1 MSNSQT
7 GRPLTVA
14 VTSGKGGVGK
24 SQLIAS
30 LAVALK
36 QEGHR
41 TLLVD
46 ADIGCGNLDVL
57 FNFRPERDL
66 RAVLS
71 GECSARDVLCTVP
84 VGDVELDV
92 LPAPAANRHGSEL
105 APAELIT
112 MVDAVREVG
121 RDYAVILVDTGAGVS
136 RNPMMFG
143 AAADRIMVVANPEP
157 TSLRDA
163 YTAVK
168 VLHDA
173 HGINRFELVVN
184 MSQNP
189 KDGKRVYRQL
199 VSVVEQFLPV
209 EVGLLGVLPA
219 DDRVMRAVRAR
230 QPTTVA
236 YPQSAYSHSVRVL
249 MRRLLEHN
257 ADSQA
262 SGQVR
267 YFEPGAHAA
276 GTGAP

>member
-1 MSNSQT
+1 
-7 GRPLTVA
+7 
-14 VTSGKGGVGK
+14 
-24 SQLIAS
+24 
-30 LAVALK
+30 
-36 QEGHR
+36 
-41 TLLVD
+41 
-46 ADIGCGNLDVL
+46 
-57 FNFRPERDL
+57 
-66 RAVLS
+66 
-71 GECSARDVLCTVP
+71 
-84 VGDVELDV
+84 
-92 LPAPAANRHGSEL
+92 
-105 APAELIT
+105 LIT

-121 RDYAVILVDTGAGVS
+121 RDYAVVLIDTGAGVS

-173 HGINRFELVVN
+173 YSINRFELVVN
-184 MSQNP
+184 MSQGAR
-189 KDGKRVYRQL
+189 DGKRVYRQL

-219 DDRVMRAVRAR
+219 DDRVVRSVHAR

-249 MRRLLEHN
+249 MRRLLEQDAN
-257 ADSQA
+257 SQA

-267 YFEPGAHAA
+267 YFQQGATAI

>member
-1 MSNSQT
+1 
-7 GRPLTVA
+7 

-30 LAVALK
+30 LAVVLQ

-46 ADIGCGNLDVL
+46 ADVGCGNLDVL
-57 FNFRPERDL
+57 FNFQPERDL

-71 GECSARDVLCTVP
+71 GECSVHEVLCSVP
-84 VGDVELDV
+84 VGDVTLDV
-92 LPAPAANRHGSEL
+92 LPAPAANRQGSEL

-121 RDYAVILVDTGAGVS
+121 RDYSVILVDTGAGVS

-173 HGINRFELVVN
+173 HSINRFELVVN
-184 MSQNP
+184 MTQTP
-189 KDGKRVYRQL
+189 RDGKRVYRQL
-199 VSVVEQFLPV
+199 VSVVQQFLPV

-219 DDRVMRAVRAR
+219 DDRVVRAVKAR

-249 MRRLLEHN
+249 MRRLLEQELP
-257 ADSQA
+257 SQG

-267 YFEPGAHAA
+267 YFHETPGTV
-276 GTGAP
+276 GTGAA

>member
-1 MSNSQT
+1 MSDSQMR
-7 GRPLTVA
+7 RPLTVA

-30 LAVALK
+30 LAVVLK

-46 ADIGCGNLDVL
+46 ADVGCGNLDVL
-57 FNFRPERDL
+57 FNFQPERDL

-71 GECSARDVLCTVP
+71 GECTAQEVLCTVP

-92 LPAPAANRHGSEL
+92 LPAPAANRKGSEL
-105 APAELIT
+105 SPAELLS

-121 RDYAVILVDTGAGVS
+121 RDYSVILVDTGAGVS

-173 HGINRFELVVN
+173 HSINRFELVVN
-184 MSQNP
+184 MAQSS

-219 DDRVMRAVRAR
+219 DDRVIRAVRAR

-236 YPQSAYSHSVRVL
+236 YPQSSYSHSVRVL
-249 MRRLLEHN
+249 MRRLLDQDAN
-257 ADSQA
+257 SQA

-267 YFEPGAHAA
+267 YFQQGAPAIE
-276 GTGAP
+276 TGAP

>member
-1 MSNSQT
+1 MSNSAQR
-7 GRPLTVA
+7 RPLTVA

-30 LAVALK
+30 LAVVLQ

-46 ADIGCGNLDVL
+46 ADVGCGNLDVL
-57 FNFRPERDL
+57 FNIRPERDL

-71 GECSARDVLCTVP
+71 GECTAQEVLCTAE
-84 VGDVELDV
+84 VGDVSLDV
-92 LPAPAANRHGSEL
+92 LPAPGANRQGSEL
-105 APAELIT
+105 SPAELIT

-121 RDYAVILVDTGAGVS
+121 SDYSVILVDTGAGVS

-163 YTAVK
+163 YTAIK

-173 HGINRFELVVN
+173 HSINRFELVVN
-184 MSQNP
+184 MTQTAS
-189 KDGKRVYRQL
+189 DGKRVYRQL

-209 EVGLLGVLPA
+209 EVGLLGMLPA
-219 DDRVMRAVRAR
+219 DDRVVRAVKAR

-249 MRRLLEHN
+249 MRRLLEQDT
-257 ADSQA
+257 DSSA
-262 SGQVR
+262 SGQIS
-267 YFEPGAHAA
+267 YFQKAPISV

>member
-1 MSNSQT
+1 MSD
-7 GRPLTVA
+7 RPLTVA

-30 LAVALK
+30 LAVVLQ
-36 QEGHR
+36 QEGHK

-46 ADIGCGNLDVL
+46 ADVGCGNLDVL
-57 FNFRPERDL
+57 FNFQPERDL
-66 RAVLS
+66 RAVLA
-71 GECSARDVLCTVP
+71 GECKAHDVLCSVP
-84 VGDVELDV
+84 VGDVTLDV
-92 LPAPAANRHGSEL
+92 LPAPGANRKGSEL

-121 RDYAVILVDTGAGVS
+121 RDYSVVLVDTGAGVS

-173 HGINRFELVVN
+173 HSINRFELVVN
-184 MSQNP
+184 MTQTP

-219 DDRVMRAVRAR
+219 DDRVVRAVRAR

-249 MRRLLEHN
+249 MRRLLEH
-257 ADSQA
+257 DLPSPG

-267 YFEPGAHAA
+267 YFHEAPGTVGSGAA
-276 GTGAP
+276 